1 MTKITRLSLALVAL
15 AGAISA
21 AAAGGAETGTAPSVG
36 STAPAVRLTNNEGKP
51 TSLADYKGKWVV
63 LYFYPKDFTSGCT
76 MEAHEFRD
84 MHEQFLAEGA
94 EVIGVSSDDVP
105 THKQFAVEHELPFK
119 LLADTEHKVRD
130 LYGAWGLAH
139 TAGRVTYL
147 IDKQGTIRMVF
158 SSQIQ
163 PKKHIEE
170 GLRMLREINKG

>member
-1 MTKITRLSLALVAL
+1 MSKTLQVGDKAPIFTLPDQDGNPVDIGNIIGKKAL
-15 AGAISA
+15 
-21 AAAGGAETGTAPSVG
+21 
-36 STAPAVRLTNNEGKP
+36 
-51 TSLADYKGKWVV
+51 V

-105 THKQFAVEHELPFK
+105 THKRFAVEHELPFK
-119 LLADTEHKVRD
+119 LLADTEDRARD
-130 LYGAWGLAH
+130 LYGAYGLAH
-139 TAGRVTYL
+139 TVGRVTFL
-147 IDKQGTIRMVF
+147 IDKQGVIRMVF

-170 GLRMLREINKG
+170 GLRVLKEINQG